1 MQQQKI
7 KNSLNANEFPIQL
20 EINTKPSLTV
30 PDQTMT
36 VREIMER
43 YARGLPI
50 GGSRLP
56 SYDEEDDMPDIKTL
70 DLTER
75 EEYADLFRDELEV
88 INKKRSKKQ
97 VKETV
102 KPDENIVS
110 DESSSNAGGSEG

>member
-1 MQQQKI
+1 MQQNRI
-7 KNSLNANEFPIQL
+7 KNSINAHEYTVDVERNGM
-20 EINTKPSLTV
+20 PSKTV